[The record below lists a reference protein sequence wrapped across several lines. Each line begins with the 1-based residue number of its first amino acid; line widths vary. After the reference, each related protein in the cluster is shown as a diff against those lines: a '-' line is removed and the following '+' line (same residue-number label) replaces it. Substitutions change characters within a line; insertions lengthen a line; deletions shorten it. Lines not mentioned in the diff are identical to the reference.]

1 MEIFLQADAWI
12 ALLTLTFLEIVLG
25 IDNIVF
31 ISIVSNKLEEKDRP
45 KARNIGLLLAMFF
58 RIGLLFGI
66 SWVLRLQ
73 TVLFEIDTSWLKAG
87 ITGQSLIIL
96 AGGIFLLYKSV
107 AEIHHKL
114 EGEEQSA
121 SSKASKTITSAII
134 QIVMLDLVF
143 SFDSVLTA
151 IGLVSFDAAPVG
163 FGYFGGMAIII
174 TAIIISIIIMLVFA
188 GPVSKFVNEHPTIQI
203 LGLSFLILIGVM
215 LLAEG
220 SHLAHFEFF
229 GNAVHS
235 IPKGYLYFA
244 IFFSLFVEFINLRM
258 KKGKNP
264 VVLKNSTIIDD
275 KLKDTKILDK

>member
-1 MEIFLQADAWI
+1 MEIFLQASTWI
-12 ALLTLTFLEIVLG
+12 ALLTLIFLEIVLG

-45 KARNIGLLLAMFF
+45 KARNIGLLLAMVF
-58 RIGLLFGI
+58 RIALLFGI
-66 SWVLRLQ
+66 SWVLKLQ
-73 TVLFEIDTSWLKAG
+73 TVIFKIDTNWIDAG
-87 ITGQSLIIL
+87 ITGQSLIII
-96 AGGIFLLYKSV
+96 AGGVFLLYKSV

-114 EGEEQSA
+114 EGEEEGTKA
-121 SSKASKTITSAII
+121 KASKTISSAIV

-143 SFDSVLTA
+143 SFDSILTA

-163 FGYFGGMAIII
+163 FGYFGGMSIII
-174 TAIIISIIIMLVFA
+174 IAIVVSIIIMLIFA

-203 LGLSFLILIGVM
+203 LGLSFLLLIGVM

-229 GNAVHS
+229 GSPVHS

-244 IFFSLFVEFINLRM
+244 IFFSLFVEFINLKM
-258 KKGKNP
+258 KKRKNP
-264 VVLKNSTIIDD
+264 VQLHNSTIVDE
-275 KLKDTKILDK
+275 KLKDSNLLDK

>member
-1 MEIFLQADAWI
+1 MEIFLQANTWI
-12 ALLTLTFLEIVLG
+12 ALLTLIFLEIVLG

-45 KARNIGLLLAMFF
+45 KARNIGLILAMVF

-66 SWVLRLQ
+66 SWVLQLQ
-73 TVLFEIDTSWLKAG
+73 NVLIHIDTTWLKAG
-87 ITGQSLIIL
+87 ITGQSLIII
-96 AGGIFLLYKSV
+96 AGGLFLLYKSV

-114 EGEEQSA
+114 EGDENETNTKA
-121 SSKASKTITSAII
+121 SSTILNAII
-134 QIVMLDLVF
+134 QIVVLDLVF
-143 SFDSVLTA
+143 SFDSILTA
-151 IGLVSFDAAPVG
+151 IGLVSFDTPPVG

-174 TAIIISIIIMLVFA
+174 IAIIVSIIIMLVFA

-203 LGLSFLILIGVM
+203 LGLSFLLLIGVM

-229 GNAVHS
+229 GNPVHS

-244 IFFSLFVEFINLRM
+244 IFFSLFVEFLNLKL

-264 VVLKNSTIIDD
+264 VQLHNSTIVDEKLKNS
-275 KLKDTKILDK
+275 KILDK